1 MMWVKETLPHKV
13 RTDKR
18 QDKQQR
24 QGFDCLDLM
33 LYMSLSMAQ
42 DFFWL
47 IVINVAAFRSSQ
59 TGINPCPWYQ
69 DGACVWAENNAGAIC
84 EDSEFSD
91 KATLRSNSFQDPLI
105 RDTRAHTISRL
116 AG

>member
-1 MMWVKETLPHKV
+1 M
-13 RTDKR
+13 
-18 QDKQQR
+18 
-24 QGFDCLDLM
+24 
-33 LYMSLSMAQ
+33 SMAQ

-105 RDTRAHTISRL
+105 RDTRAHIVSTL

>member
-1 MMWVKETLPHKV
+1 MWIFLWL
-13 RTDKR
+13 RILR
-18 QDKQQR
+18 
-24 QGFDCLDLM
+24 
-33 LYMSLSMAQ
+33 
-42 DFFWL
+42 L

-69 DGACVWAENNAGAIC
+69 DGACVWDETNAGAIC

-105 RDTRAHTISRL
+105 RDTGAHIISRQGRQGKYKL
-116 AG
+116 NPFIKTAPVLSGHSTSDETI

>member
-47 IVINVAAFRSSQ
+47 IVNR
-59 TGINPCPWYQ
+59 
-69 DGACVWAENNAGAIC
+69 D
-84 EDSEFSD
+84 
-91 KATLRSNSFQDPLI
+91 LR
-105 RDTRAHTISRL
+105 
-116 AG
+116 

>member
-1 MMWVKETLPHKV
+1 MWIFLWL
-13 RTDKR
+13 RILR
-18 QDKQQR
+18 
-24 QGFDCLDLM
+24 
-33 LYMSLSMAQ
+33 
-42 DFFWL
+42 L

-69 DGACVWAENNAGAIC
+69 DGACVWAETNAGAIC

-105 RDTRAHTISRL
+105 RDTGAHIISRQGKYKL
-116 AG
+116 